1 MNPIWIQNRWL
12 LFLKP
17 VFHFWLRILWFDC
30 DFVFTS
36 LYYFFFCSFR
46 GKSNLFIFLVYIQS
60 KVSYHWEFV
69 VTAGVL
75 NLWGTC
81 GTRPLNLSLLLHCC
95 PTVHWGVCFSPGP
108 FSESSSLSLLSSFS
122 ALTTGKGLWEILQFF
137 VCSPVQYPCYNGSS
151 ALPSSSLGHLG
162 CPLLLFHLQLRVLSY
177 IGFHLVHLCAKSVS
191 TSVRWL
197 YGAVVSQGF
206 QRYYVSWR

>member
-137 VCSPVQYPCYNGSS
+137 CLFPCAVSMLQWFLCTSFFISWPFG
-151 ALPSSSLGHLG
+151 LP
-162 CPLLLFHLQLRVLSY
+162 
-177 IGFHLVHLCAKSVS
+177 I
-191 TSVRWL
+191 
-197 YGAVVSQGF
+197 AVVPLAAQGAII
-206 QRYYVSWR
+206 YWLPPCSSVC